1 VNSSTILG
9 PVGGA
14 SSPIEGVSN
23 TAIVPEGR
31 PDQTSAAQGDQS
43 DQSDQGD
50 SSDAEDKNGKVD
62 PSLRLINTTAISLDH
77 DIDEPVTSSGD
88 VVIGDTPGGGN

>member
-1 VNSSTILG
+1 MNSSTILG

-14 SSPIEGVSN
+14 GSPIEGVSN
-23 TAIVPEGR
+23 TSIVPEG
-31 PDQTSAAQGDQS
+31 SAQASADQGDQS

-50 SSDAEDKNGKVD
+50 SSDAKDKNGKVD

-77 DIDEPVTSSGD
+77 DIDEPVTSGGD
-88 VVIGDTPGGGN
+88 VVIGATPGGGN